1 MTSAMESKEEIPRP
15 SLSFVP
21 SAMILCFS
29 LEMPLWPFPVTN
41 HISRSLMLSVLEE
54 TEALEIVV
62 QGEEATHGH
71 LLIATTSDS
80 SHSFL
85 EDKYV

>member
-1 MTSAMESKEEIPRP
+1 MESKEEIPRP

-21 SAMILCFS
+21 SAMTLCFS
-29 LEMPLWPFPVTN
+29 LEMPLWPFPVVN

-54 TEALEIVV
+54 TEALEMAV

-71 LLIATTSDS
+71 LLIATTLDS

-85 EDKYV
+85 EDIYV